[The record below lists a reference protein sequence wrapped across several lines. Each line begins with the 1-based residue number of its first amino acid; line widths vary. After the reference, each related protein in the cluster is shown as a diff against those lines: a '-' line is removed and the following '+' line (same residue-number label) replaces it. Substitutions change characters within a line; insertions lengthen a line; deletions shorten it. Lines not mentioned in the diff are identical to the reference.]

1 MNRVEQEAK
10 ETVNIRSDI
19 RSGNHEDLGEGFMKK
34 EIRKN
39 FRKKIVCMAATL
51 CLSLGVLSSGSFQME
66 SAVVLAE
73 ENASSAITGSYS
85 VNSEWVRIDQ
95 SSDTEKEV
103 YKKEASQDMEETSEI
118 TCSYFDTNYSVA
130 EYEQLRDM
138 LTTNLMYSDVN
149 AQIST
154 SAGYTDAKD
163 YLYTLTADDS
173 DKDYRDI
180 YYYVVGDYRCFCV
193 TVREYREEAAQA
205 DSSDDTPQEVGKK
218 TAQQFTWNQQ
228 G

>member
-1 MNRVEQEAK
+1 
-10 ETVNIRSDI
+10 
-19 RSGNHEDLGEGFMKK
+19 MKK
-34 EIRKN
+34 EIRKGI
-39 FRKKIVCMAATL
+39 RKKTVCMAVAL
-51 CLSLGVLSSGSFQME
+51 GLSLGALSSGSFQKE
-66 SAVVLAE
+66 SAVALAE
-73 ENASSAITGSYS
+73 ENASTVMTGSYS
-85 VNSEWVRIDQ
+85 VNPDWVRIEQ
-95 SSDTEKEV
+95 KSDTEKEV
-103 YKKEASQDMEETSEI
+103 YRQETNQDAEETSEI
-118 TCSYFDTNYSVA
+118 TCSYLDTNYSVA

-138 LTTNLMYSDVN
+138 LTNNLMYSDVN

-205 DSSDDTPQEVGKK
+205 ESADDTPQAIGKK
-218 TAQQFTWNQQ
+218 TAQQFTWDQQ

>member
-1 MNRVEQEAK
+1 
-10 ETVNIRSDI
+10 
-19 RSGNHEDLGEGFMKK
+19 MKK
-34 EIRKN
+34 EIRK
-39 FRKKIVCMAATL
+39 KMVCMAAAL
-51 CLSLGVLSSGSFQME
+51 GLSFGALSSGSFQMG
-66 SAVVLAE
+66 SAVALAE
-73 ENASSAITGSYS
+73 ENASTAMTGSYS
-85 VNSEWVRIDQ
+85 VDSAWVRVEQ
-95 SSDTEKEV
+95 KSDTDEEV
-103 YKKEASQDMEETSEI
+103 YKQEASQNIEETSEI
-118 TCSYFDTNYSVA
+118 TCSYLDTNYSVA

-138 LTTNLMYSDVN
+138 LTNNLMYSDVN

-180 YYYVVGDYRCFCV
+180 YYYVVGDHRCFCV

-205 DSSDDTPQEVGKK
+205 DSPDDTPQAVGKK
-218 TAQQFTWNQQ
+218 TAQQFIWDQQ